1 MGEDGTTDGAHVGL
15 RAVGHGRYV
24 LRQLLG
30 QGGMAAVHLAHDTV
44 LDRPVA
50 VKTLHTDLG
59 RESSF
64 RERFRR
70 EAQAV
75 ARLSHANIV
84 AVYDS
89 GEDADTDGVT
99 VPYIVMEYIE
109 GTSLSSVLRQE
120 IERHGAMPADRA
132 LKVTADVLA
141 ALVVSHEHG
150 LVHRDIKPANVM
162 VTPKGDIK
170 VMDFGIARALQSGVT
185 SMTQTGMV
193 VGTPQYLSPEQA
205 LGRSVDARADLYSV
219 GCMLFELI
227 TGRLPFDGD
236 TAFSIAY
243 KHVQEQPPA
252 PSSVNRAVTP
262 AVDALVARALRKDPA
277 HRFPTAEAM
286 RDEVRRAASGEQGG
300 TTPLVIGGGPSAA
313 HGQGPGG
320 PLSSAVFPQV
330 TGELRTPTPDQVRQP
345 YQPSPAPPFGHG
357 TPPPHAPPPHA
368 PLPHT
373 PLPHTPTPQT
383 PTPQTPP
390 PPYGSP
396 QQRPVQTPPPGFR
409 PQAAAPMP
417 GPMQAPMPQQMPP
430 MQPMQPMQKMPPMQQ
445 LRPMQPMQPGQPARM
460 GMPTPP
466 PGAFAPPVPFAPRP
480 PQPSGNGCGTAMVV
494 IGVIVGV
501 LVLIGIIVAIVVT
514 DVEDGTSS
522 TTTDYGYTG
531 MRFPAPPGGPEAI
544 VRLRTGA
551 HTPGHAPGA

>member
-1 MGEDGTTDGAHVGL
+1 MGEDGTTDGAAAGL

-24 LRQLLG
+24 LRRLLG

-59 RESSF
+59 REPSF

-75 ARLSHANIV
+75 ARLSHPNIV

-89 GEDADTDGVT
+89 GEDTDADGAT

-109 GTSLSSVLRQE
+109 GTSLSEILRE
-120 IERHGAMPADRA
+120 GIEQHGAMPADRA
-132 LKVTADVLA
+132 LGIVADVLA
-141 ALVVSHEHG
+141 ALAASHERS
-150 LVHRDIKPANVM
+150 LVHRDIKPGNVM
-162 VTPKGDIK
+162 VTPKGVVK

-205 LGRSVDARADLYSV
+205 LGRTVDARADLYSV
-219 GCMLFELI
+219 GCLLFELL

-252 PSSVNRAVTP
+252 PSSINRAISP

-286 RDEVRRAASGEQGG
+286 REEVLRAASGEGG
-300 TTPLVIGGGPSAA
+300 RVTPLVIGGGPSAA
-313 HGQGPGG
+313 PGQGSGG
-320 PLSSAVFPQV
+320 QISSAIFPQV
-330 TGELRTPTPDQVRQP
+330 TGELRTPAPGQPQQP
-345 YQPSPAPPFGHG
+345 YQPSGAPPFGTG
-357 TPPPHAPPPHA
+357 APVG
-368 PLPHT
+368 
-373 PLPHTPTPQT
+373 PHTPTPNA
-383 PTPQTPP
+383 PPNAPPPQYQPPQYRPQYQQASPYQPPAAPHTPP
-390 PPYGSP
+390 PH
-396 QQRPVQTPPPGFR
+396 TPPPQYGF
-409 PQAAAPMP
+409 PQQPHVPMP
-417 GPMQAPMPQQMPP
+417 GPMPQPMPGPMSQPMPQP
-430 MQPMQPMQKMPPMQQ
+430 M
-445 LRPMQPMQPGQPARM
+445 RP

-466 PGAFAPPVPFAPRP
+466 PGPYPAVRQFAPQA
-480 PQPSGNGCGTAMVV
+480 QPGGNGCGTALVV
-494 IGVIVGV
+494 VGVIIGV
-501 LVLIGIIVAIVVT
+501 LVLIGIVIGIVAANQ
-514 DVEDGTSS
+514 EAKKSGSYS
-522 TTTDYGYTG
+522 TTGSVSHSAPLV
-531 MRFPAPPGGPEAI
+531 PAPLG
-544 VRLRTGA
+544 
-551 HTPGHAPGA
+551 GHAAVRRG